1 MEYKKEKQPQCSYL
15 QAFHIKL
22 LVLVPLVSQ
31 VEAYSLFSLQL
42 QCRLSVYCLVC
53 QALTLTW
60 WVKGSALF
68 VFLFQEYELFS
79 FPRALIEGKCLQ
91 DIYNKAEKLL
101 SSSLSDWGSTLAT
114 SDTIDP
120 VWAQVLTDPF
130 LRRLILRYYSIKL
143 NGDYYRNIF
152 PFLVL

>member
-1 MEYKKEKQPQCSYL
+1 MLLSSSFSYQASGVGSSRQPSG
-15 QAFHIKL
+15 
-22 LVLVPLVSQ
+22 
-31 VEAYSLFSLQL
+31 SLFTLFLTAPMQGFCL
-42 QCRLSVYCLVC
+42 LLGLSG
-53 QALTLTW
+53 AD
-60 WVKGSALF
+60 
-68 VFLFQEYELFS
+68 
-79 FPRALIEGKCLQ
+79 IDM
-91 DIYNKAEKLL
+91 DIYNNAEKLL